1 MPRLAAAGALA
12 LLLGWAAA
20 HGLSL
25 QWWTLVPWG
34 LAAVAL
40 GYRANRATAVVA
52 GALYGFVLCFVFTLA
67 TYGGAAPAIT
77 RVPFFTVLGLAV
89 QVTPLDSLAEV
100 VLRLAAQRRASHLGG
115 AATQLAAIL
124 ADDFIDIGANGVHRT
139 KQQNVEDTRAR
150 VIQWT
155 TLVVSNEQVQVFD
168 STAAVVTGEQQG
180 AGTYGGRPFARR
192 TRYIRVYLK
201 RNGRWQ
207 NVAAQ
212 SALITP

>member
-67 TYGGAAPAIT
+67 TYGGAAAAS
-77 RVPFFTVLGLAV
+77 RRLPFLTVRGLG
-89 QVTPLDSLAEV
+89 
-100 VLRLAAQRRASHLGG
+100 RALCGC
-115 AATQLAAIL
+115 ALP
-124 ADDFIDIGANGVHRT
+124 
-139 KQQNVEDTRAR
+139 
-150 VIQWT
+150 
-155 TLVVSNEQVQVFD
+155 TLV
-168 STAAVVTGEQQG
+168 
-180 AGTYGGRPFARR
+180 GTPRSSLRSLR
-192 TRYIRVYLK
+192 MT
-201 RNGRWQ
+201 
-207 NVAAQ
+207 
-212 SALITP
+212 S

>member
-1 MPRLAAAGALA
+1 MPRLAVAGALA

-77 RVPFFTVLGLAV
+77 RVPFFTVLGLVGA
-89 QVTPLDSLAEV
+89 LCGLLLALLGAFLMPGKRVSGESTSRDDAALQG
-100 VLRLAAQRRASHLGG
+100 LRVSGGERRKGNRALCPGG
-115 AATQLAAIL
+115 
-124 ADDFIDIGANGVHRT
+124 
-139 KQQNVEDTRAR
+139 
-150 VIQWT
+150 
-155 TLVVSNEQVQVFD
+155 
-168 STAAVVTGEQQG
+168 
-180 AGTYGGRPFARR
+180 
-192 TRYIRVYLK
+192 
-201 RNGRWQ
+201 
-207 NVAAQ
+207 
-212 SALITP
+212 

>member
-77 RVPFFTVLGLAV
+77 LVPFFEVLVRVCPLCGLLVAV
-89 QVTPLDSLAEV
+89 L
-100 VLRLAAQRRASHLGG
+100 
-115 AATQLAAIL
+115 
-124 ADDFIDIGANGVHRT
+124 
-139 KQQNVEDTRAR
+139 
-150 VIQWT
+150 W
-155 TLVVSNEQVQVFD
+155 VF
-168 STAAVVTGEQQG
+168 
-180 AGTYGGRPFARR
+180 
-192 TRYIRVYLK
+192 
-201 RNGRWQ
+201 
-207 NVAAQ
+207 
-212 SALITP
+212 

>member
-77 RVPFFTVLGLAV
+77 RVPFFTVLGLVGALCGV
-89 QVTPLDSLAEV
+89 LLALLGAFVMPGRRVPVESPS
-100 VLRLAAQRRASHLGG
+100 RDDAA
-115 AATQLAAIL
+115 
-124 ADDFIDIGANGVHRT
+124 
-139 KQQNVEDTRAR
+139 
-150 VIQWT
+150 
-155 TLVVSNEQVQVFD
+155 
-168 STAAVVTGEQQG
+168 
-180 AGTYGGRPFARR
+180 
-192 TRYIRVYLK
+192 
-201 RNGRWQ
+201 
-207 NVAAQ
+207 
-212 SALITP
+212 

>member
-77 RVPFFTVLGLAV
+77 RVPFFTVLVSSVPCAVCCLHYSGRSSCPGNACQGNHRPGMMPPNKRLKLSGGERCKGNGALCPGGHGLSSH
-89 QVTPLDSLAEV
+89 TLAPV
-100 VLRLAAQRRASHLGG
+100 SGSPAA
-115 AATQLAAIL
+115 
-124 ADDFIDIGANGVHRT
+124 
-139 KQQNVEDTRAR
+139 
-150 VIQWT
+150 
-155 TLVVSNEQVQVFD
+155 
-168 STAAVVTGEQQG
+168 
-180 AGTYGGRPFARR
+180 
-192 TRYIRVYLK
+192 
-201 RNGRWQ
+201 
-207 NVAAQ
+207 
-212 SALITP
+212 